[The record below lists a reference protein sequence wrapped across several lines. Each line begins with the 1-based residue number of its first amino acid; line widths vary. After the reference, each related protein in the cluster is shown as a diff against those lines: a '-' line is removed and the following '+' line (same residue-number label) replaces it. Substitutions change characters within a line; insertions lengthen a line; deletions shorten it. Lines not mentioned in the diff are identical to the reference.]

1 MEFAPKNEFEML
13 VARVAELE
21 KMTLGVKPVA
31 VIAKKPA
38 AAKAVAAVVAVKP
51 VAGSEEP
58 DAASYRLT
66 ETDASL
72 CQARKSPP
80 MTAGSDVWDK
90 RYTPS
95 VFYER
100 QCSKKPTEGSH
111 LCAMCAKLL
120 EKEESDGTF
129 KKWHGLIT
137 EEPLAHSHMAG
148 TEWFASKAKWGG
160 GEPSPP
166 KAKSAEKSA
175 EKAADKAAKEAKKAE
190 EKAAKDAKKAEEKAA
205 KDAKKAEEKAA
216 KEAKKEAKP
225 AAKKGPKAKKP
236 AEEVVAVT
244 EAPTISADG
253 DILQFCDGESR
264 FVKNGNVYELN
275 EETQEPGDFM
285 GRITGNAEDG
295 WDVDGDGEEELESDT
310 E

>member
-1 MEFAPKNEFEML
+1 MEFAPKNDFEML

-31 VIAKKPA
+31 VVIAKKA
-38 AAKAVAAVVAVKP
+38 VAKPAVAAVVAVKP

-72 CQARKSPP
+72 CQARKEPP
-80 MTAGSDVWDK
+80 MTAGSDGWDK

-100 QCSKKPTEGSH
+100 QCSKKPTGGSH
-111 LCAMCAKLL
+111 LCATCAKLL

-129 KKWHGLIT
+129 MKWKGLIT
-137 EEPLAHSHMAG
+137 EEPLAHCHMPG

-190 EKAAKDAKKAEEKAA
+190 EKAAKD
-205 KDAKKAEEKAA
+205 
-216 KEAKKEAKP
+216 AKKEAKP

-264 FVKNGNVYELN
+264 FVKNGNVYDLN
-275 EETQEPGDFM
+275 EETQEPGDFA
-285 GRITGNAEDG
+285 GRLTGNAEDG

>member
-1 MEFAPKNEFEML
+1 MEFAPKSDFEML

-21 KMTLGVKPVA
+21 KMALPVKPVA
-31 VIAKKPA
+31 VVAKKAAAAVAKKPA
-38 AAKAVAAVVAVKP
+38 AAAKPVVA
-51 VAGSEEP
+51 GGEEP
-58 DAASYRLT
+58 EASSYRLT

-72 CQARKSPP
+72 CQARKEPP
-80 MTAGSDVWDK
+80 MTALSEGWDK

-100 QCSKKPTEGSH
+100 QCSKKPTEGSN
-111 LCAMCAKLL
+111 LCATCAKLQ

-137 EEPLAHSHMAG
+137 EEPLAHCHMPG

-175 EKAADKAAKEAKKAE
+175 EKAAAAAVKAEEKAAKEAKKAE
-190 EKAAKDAKKAEEKAA
+190 EKAAKEVKKAEEKA
-205 KDAKKAEEKAA
+205 
-216 KEAKKEAKP
+216 AKKEAKP

-236 AEEVVAVT
+236 AEEVVAVA
-244 EAPTISADG
+244 EAPTVNADG
-253 DILQFCDGESR
+253 EMLNFCDGEIR
-264 FVKNGNVYELN
+264 WVKNGNCYEVN
-275 EETQEPGDFM
+275 ELTQEPGDFA
-285 GRITGNAEDG
+285 GRLTGNAEDG
-295 WDVDGDGEEELESDT
+295 WDVDGEADEELESDT

>member
-1 MEFAPKNEFEML
+1 MEFAHKSDFELL

-31 VIAKKPA
+31 VVAKKPV
-38 AAKAVAAVVAVKP
+38 AAKAAPVAVKP

-72 CQARKSPP
+72 CQARKEPP
-80 MTAGSDVWDK
+80 MTAGSDGWDK

-100 QCSKKPTEGSH
+100 QCSKKPTDGSH
-111 LCAMCAKLL
+111 LCATCAKLL

-190 EKAAKDAKKAEEKAA
+190 EKAAKE
-205 KDAKKAEEKAA
+205 AKKAEEKAA

-225 AAKKGPKAKKP
+225 AAKPAAKKGPKAKKP
-236 AEEVVAVT
+236 AEEVVAVA
-244 EAPTISADG
+244 EAPTINADG
-253 DILQFCDGESR
+253 DILQFCDGETR
-264 FVKNGNVYELN
+264 YVKNGNVYELN
-275 EETQEPGDFM
+275 ELTQEPGDFA
-285 GRITGNAEDG
+285 GRLTGNAEDG
-295 WDVDGDGEEELESDT
+295 WDVDGEAEEELESDT

>member
-1 MEFAPKNEFEML
+1 MEFAHKSEFELL

-21 KMTLGVKPVA
+21 KMALPVVA
-31 VIAKKPA
+31 VVAKKAAAKPA
-38 AAKAVAAVVAVKP
+38 AAKPAVAKPAVAKP
-51 VAGSEEP
+51 AVAGGEEP
-58 DAASYRLT
+58 EASSYRLT

-72 CQARKSPP
+72 CQARKEPP
-80 MTAGSDVWDK
+80 MTALSEGWDK

-100 QCSKKPTEGSH
+100 QCSKKPTEGSN
-111 LCAMCAKLL
+111 LCATCAKLL
-120 EKEESDGTF
+120 EKEESDGAF

-175 EKAADKAAKEAKKAE
+175 EKAADKAAK
-190 EKAAKDAKKAEEKAA
+190 
-205 KDAKKAEEKAA
+205 KAEEKAA
-216 KEAKKEAKP
+216 KEAKKAEEKAAKEVKK
-225 AAKKGPKAKKP
+225 AEEKAAKKEAKKGPKAKKP
-236 AEEVVAVT
+236 AEEVVAVA
-244 EAPTISADG
+244 EAPTVNADG
-253 DILQFCDGESR
+253 EMLNFCDGEIR
-264 FVKNGNVYELN
+264 WVKNGNCYEVN
-275 EETQEPGDFM
+275 ELTQEPGDFV
-285 GRITGNAEDG
+285 GRLTGNAEDG
-295 WDVDGDGEEELESDT
+295 WDVDGEAEEELESDT

>member
-1 MEFAPKNEFEML
+1 MEFAHKSDFELL

-21 KMTLGVKPVA
+21 KMALPVKPVA
-31 VIAKKPA
+31 VVAKKAAAVAKKPA
-38 AAKAVAAVVAVKP
+38 AAAKP
-51 VAGSEEP
+51 VTSEEP
-58 DAASYRLT
+58 EASSYRLT

-72 CQARKSPP
+72 CQARKEPP
-80 MTAGSDVWDK
+80 MTALSEGWDK

-100 QCSKKPTEGSH
+100 QCSKKPTEGSS
-111 LCAMCAKLL
+111 LCATCAKLQ
-120 EKEESDGTF
+120 EKEESDGTY

-175 EKAADKAAKEAKKAE
+175 EKAAAAAVKAEEKAAKEAKKAE

-205 KDAKKAEEKAA
+205 K
-216 KEAKKEAKP
+216 KEAKP

-236 AEEVVAVT
+236 AEEVVAVA
-244 EAPTISADG
+244 EAPTVNADG
-253 DILQFCDGESR
+253 EMLNFCDGEIR
-264 FVKNGNVYELN
+264 WVKNGNCYEVN
-275 EETQEPGDFM
+275 ELTQEPGDFA
-285 GRITGNAEDG
+285 GRLTGNAEDG
-295 WDVDGDGEEELESDT
+295 WDVDGEADEELESDT

>member
-1 MEFAPKNEFEML
+1 MEFAHKSEFELL

-21 KMTLGVKPVA
+21 KMALPVA
-31 VIAKKPA
+31 VVAKKAAAVAKKPA
-38 AAKAVAAVVAVKP
+38 VAVAAKP
-51 VAGSEEP
+51 VTSEEP
-58 DAASYRLT
+58 EASSYRLT

-72 CQARKSPP
+72 CQARKEPP
-80 MTAGSDVWDK
+80 MTAGSEGWDK
-90 RYTPS
+90 RYTPA

-100 QCSKKPTEGSH
+100 QCSKKPTEGSN
-111 LCAMCAKLL
+111 LCATCAKLQ

-175 EKAADKAAKEAKKAE
+175 EKAAGKAAKKAEEKAAKEAKKAE

-205 KDAKKAEEKAA
+205 K
-216 KEAKKEAKP
+216 P

-236 AEEVVAVT
+236 AEEVVAVA
-244 EAPTISADG
+244 EAPTVNADG
-253 DILQFCDGESR
+253 EMLNFCDGEIR
-264 FVKNGNVYELN
+264 WVKNGNCYEVN
-275 EETQEPGDFM
+275 ELTQQPGDFA
-285 GRITGNAEDG
+285 GRLTGNAEDG
-295 WDVDGDGEEELESDT
+295 WDVDGEAEEELESDT

>member
-1 MEFAPKNEFEML
+1 MEFAHKSEFELL

-21 KMTLGVKPVA
+21 KMALPVA
-31 VIAKKPA
+31 VVAKKPA
-38 AAKAVAAVVAVKP
+38 AAVAKKPVVAVAAKP
-51 VAGSEEP
+51 AAGGEEP
-58 DAASYRLT
+58 EASSYRLT

-72 CQARKSPP
+72 CQARKEPP
-80 MTAGSDVWDK
+80 MTAGSEGWDK

-100 QCSKKPTEGSH
+100 QCSKKPTEGSS
-111 LCAMCAKLL
+111 LCATCAKLQ

-175 EKAADKAAKEAKKAE
+175 EKAADKAAKKAEEKAAKEAKKAE
-190 EKAAKDAKKAEEKAA
+190 EKA
-205 KDAKKAEEKAA
+205 
-216 KEAKKEAKP
+216 AKKEAKP

-236 AEEVVAVT
+236 AEEVVAVA
-244 EAPTISADG
+244 EAPTVNADG
-253 DILQFCDGESR
+253 EMLNFCDGEIR
-264 FVKNGNVYELN
+264 WVKNGNCYEVN
-275 EETQEPGDFM
+275 ELTQEPGDFA
-285 GRITGNAEDG
+285 GRLTGNAEDG
-295 WDVDGDGEEELESDT
+295 WEVDGDGEEELESDT

>member
-1 MEFAPKNEFEML
+1 MEFAPKSDFEML

-21 KMTLGVKPVA
+21 KMALPVKPVA
-31 VIAKKPA
+31 VVAKKAAAKPA
-38 AAKAVAAVVAVKP
+38 AAVAAKP
-51 VAGSEEP
+51 VTSEEP
-58 DAASYRLT
+58 EASSYRLT

-72 CQARKSPP
+72 CQARKEPP
-80 MTAGSDVWDK
+80 MVAGAEGWDK
-90 RYTPS
+90 RYTPA

-100 QCSKKPTEGSH
+100 QCSKKPTDGSN
-111 LCAMCAKLL
+111 LCATCAKLQ

-175 EKAADKAAKEAKKAE
+175 EKAADKA
-190 EKAAKDAKKAEEKAA
+190 
-205 KDAKKAEEKAA
+205 AKKAEEKAA

>member
-1 MEFAPKNEFEML
+1 MEFANKSDFEML

-21 KMTLGVKPVA
+21 KMALPVA
-31 VIAKKPA
+31 VVAKKPA
-38 AAKAVAAVVAVKP
+38 AAVAKKPVVAVAKP
-51 VAGSEEP
+51 AVAGGEEP
-58 DAASYRLT
+58 EASSYRLT

-72 CQARKSPP
+72 CQARKEPP
-80 MTAGSDVWDK
+80 MTALSEGWDK

-100 QCSKKPTEGSH
+100 QCSKKPTEGSN
-111 LCAMCAKLL
+111 LCATCAKLL
-120 EKEESDGTF
+120 EKEESDGAF

-175 EKAADKAAKEAKKAE
+175 EKAAAAAVKAE
-190 EKAAKDAKKAEEKAA
+190 EKAAKA
-205 KDAKKAEEKAA
+205 AKKAEEKAA
-216 KEAKKEAKP
+216 KEVKKAEEKAAKKE
-225 AAKKGPKAKKP
+225 AKKGPKAKKP
-236 AEEVVAVT
+236 AEEVVAVA
-244 EAPTISADG
+244 EAPTVNADG
-253 DILQFCDGESR
+253 EMLNFCDGEIR
-264 FVKNGNVYELN
+264 WVKNGNCYEVN
-275 EETQEPGDFM
+275 ELTQEPGDFV
-285 GRITGNAEDG
+285 GRLTGNAEDG
-295 WDVDGDGEEELESDT
+295 WDVDGEAEEELESDT

>member
-1 MEFAPKNEFEML
+1 MEFAHKSEFELL

-21 KMTLGVKPVA
+21 KKAPPVKPVA
-31 VIAKKPA
+31 VVAKKA
-38 AAKAVAAVVAVKP
+38 AAKPVVAVAAAKP
-51 VAGSEEP
+51 VTSEEP
-58 DAASYRLT
+58 EASSYRLT

-72 CQARKSPP
+72 CQARKEPP
-80 MTAGSDVWDK
+80 MTAGSEGWDK

-100 QCSKKPTEGSH
+100 QCSKKPTEGSS
-111 LCAMCAKLL
+111 LCATCAKLQ

-190 EKAAKDAKKAEEKAA
+190 EKAAKEAKKAEEKAA
-205 KDAKKAEEKAA
+205 KDAKKAEEKA
-216 KEAKKEAKP
+216 AKKEAKP

-236 AEEVVAVT
+236 AEEVVAVA

-275 EETQEPGDFM
+275 EETQEPGDFA
-285 GRITGNAEDG
+285 GRLTGNAEDG
-295 WDVDGDGEEELESDT
+295 WEVDGDGEEELESDT

>member
-1 MEFAPKNEFEML
+1 MEFAHKSEFELL

-21 KMTLGVKPVA
+21 KMALPVA
-31 VIAKKPA
+31 VVAKKAAAKPA
-38 AAKAVAAVVAVKP
+38 AAVAAKP
-51 VAGSEEP
+51 VAGGEEP
-58 DAASYRLT
+58 EASSYRLT

-72 CQARKSPP
+72 CQARKEPP
-80 MTAGSDVWDK
+80 MVAGAEGWDK
-90 RYTPS
+90 RYTPA

-100 QCSKKPTEGSH
+100 QCQKKPTEGSN
-111 LCAMCAKLL
+111 LCATCAKLQ

-175 EKAADKAAKEAKKAE
+175 EKAADKAAK
-190 EKAAKDAKKAEEKAA
+190 
-205 KDAKKAEEKAA
+205 KAEEKAA
-216 KEAKKEAKP
+216 KEAAKAAKKEAKP

-236 AEEVVAVT
+236 AEEVVAVA
-244 EAPTISADG
+244 EAPTVNADG
-253 DILQFCDGESR
+253 EMLNFCDGEIR
-264 FVKNGNVYELN
+264 WVKNGNCYEVN
-275 EETQEPGDFM
+275 ELTQEPGDFV
-285 GRITGNAEDG
+285 GRLTGNAEDG
-295 WDVDGDGEEELESDT
+295 WDVDGEAEEELESDT

>member
-38 AAKAVAAVVAVKP
+38 AAKAVAAVVKP

-72 CQARKSPP
+72 CQARKEPP
-80 MTAGSDVWDK
+80 MTAGSDGWDK

-111 LCAMCAKLL
+111 LCATCAKLL

-190 EKAAKDAKKAEEKAA
+190 EKAAK
-205 KDAKKAEEKAA
+205 
-216 KEAKKEAKP
+216 EAKKEAKP

-285 GRITGNAEDG
+285 GRLKGNAEEG
-295 WDVDGDGEEELESDT
+295 WDVDGDEEEELESDT

>member
-1 MEFAPKNEFEML
+1 MEYANKSDFEML

-21 KMTLGVKPVA
+21 KMALPVA
-31 VIAKKPA
+31 VVAKKPA
-38 AAKAVAAVVAVKP
+38 AAVAKKPVVAVAAKP
-51 VAGSEEP
+51 VAGGEEP
-58 DAASYRLT
+58 EASSYRLT

-72 CQARKSPP
+72 CQARKEPP
-80 MTAGSDVWDK
+80 MVAGAEGWDK
-90 RYTPS
+90 RYTPA

-100 QCSKKPTEGSH
+100 QCSKKPTEGSN
-111 LCAMCAKLL
+111 LCATCAKLL

-175 EKAADKAAKEAKKAE
+175 EKAADKAAKKAE
-190 EKAAKDAKKAEEKAA
+190 EKAAKE
-205 KDAKKAEEKAA
+205 AKKAEEKAA
-216 KEAKKEAKP
+216 KEAAKAAKKEAKP
-225 AAKKGPKAKKP
+225 AAKKSPKAKKP
-236 AEEVVAVT
+236 AEEVVAVA
-244 EAPTISADG
+244 EAPTVNADG
-253 DILQFCDGESR
+253 EMLNFCDGEIR
-264 FVKNGNVYELN
+264 WVKNGNCYEVN
-275 EETQEPGDFM
+275 ELTQEPGDFV
-285 GRITGNAEDG
+285 GRLTGNAEDG
-295 WDVDGDGEEELESDT
+295 WDVDGEAEEELESDT

>member
-1 MEFAPKNEFEML
+1 MEFAHKSDFELL

-21 KMTLGVKPVA
+21 KMALPVKPVA
-31 VIAKKPA
+31 VVAKKPA
-38 AAKAVAAVVAVKP
+38 AAVAKKPAAAAKP
-51 VAGSEEP
+51 VVEGSEEP
-58 DAASYRLT
+58 EASSYRLT

-72 CQARKSPP
+72 CQARKEPP
-80 MTAGSDVWDK
+80 MTAGSEGWDK

-100 QCSKKPTEGSH
+100 QCSKKPTEGSS
-111 LCAMCAKLL
+111 LCATCAKLQ

-175 EKAADKAAKEAKKAE
+175 EKAAAAAVKAEEKAAKEAKKAE
-190 EKAAKDAKKAEEKAA
+190 EKAAKEVKKAEEKA
-205 KDAKKAEEKAA
+205 
-216 KEAKKEAKP
+216 AKKEAKP

-236 AEEVVAVT
+236 AEEVVAVA
-244 EAPTISADG
+244 EAPTVNADG
-253 DILQFCDGESR
+253 EMLNFCDGEIR
-264 FVKNGNVYELN
+264 WVKNGNCYEVN
-275 EETQEPGDFM
+275 ELTQQPGDFA
-285 GRITGNAEDG
+285 GRLTGNAEDG
-295 WDVDGDGEEELESDT
+295 WDVDGEAEEELESDT

>member
-1 MEFAPKNEFEML
+1 MEFAPKSDFEML

-21 KMTLGVKPVA
+21 KMALPVKPVA
-31 VIAKKPA
+31 VVAKKAAAKPA
-38 AAKAVAAVVAVKP
+38 AAVAAAKP
-51 VAGSEEP
+51 VTSEEP
-58 DAASYRLT
+58 EASSYRLT

-72 CQARKSPP
+72 CQARKEPP
-80 MTAGSDVWDK
+80 MTALSEGWDK

-100 QCSKKPTEGSH
+100 QCSKKPTEGSN
-111 LCAMCAKLL
+111 LCATCAKLQ

-137 EEPLAHSHMAG
+137 EEPLAHCHMPG

-175 EKAADKAAKEAKKAE
+175 EKAAAAAVKAE
-190 EKAAKDAKKAEEKAA
+190 EKA
-205 KDAKKAEEKAA
+205 
-216 KEAKKEAKP
+216 AKKEAKP

-236 AEEVVAVT
+236 AEEVVAVA
-244 EAPTISADG
+244 EAPTVNADG
-253 DILQFCDGESR
+253 EMLNFCDGEIR
-264 FVKNGNVYELN
+264 WVKNGNCYEVN
-275 EETQEPGDFM
+275 ELTQEPGDFA
-285 GRITGNAEDG
+285 GRLTGNAEDG
-295 WDVDGDGEEELESDT
+295 WDVDGEADEELESDT

>member
-1 MEFAPKNEFEML
+1 MEYANKSDFEML

-21 KMTLGVKPVA
+21 KMALPVKPVA
-31 VIAKKPA
+31 VVAKKA
-38 AAKAVAAVVAVKP
+38 AAKPAVAVAVAKP
-51 VAGSEEP
+51 VTSEEP
-58 DAASYRLT
+58 EASSYRLT

-72 CQARKSPP
+72 CQARKEPP
-80 MTAGSDVWDK
+80 MTAGSEGWDK

-100 QCSKKPTEGSH
+100 QCSKKPTEGSN
-111 LCAMCAKLL
+111 LCATCAKLQ

-148 TEWFASKAKWGG
+148 TEWFASKPAKWGG

-175 EKAADKAAKEAKKAE
+175 EKAAGKAAKKAEEKAAKEVKKAEEKAAKEAKKAE
-190 EKAAKDAKKAEEKAA
+190 EKAAK
-205 KDAKKAEEKAA
+205 
-216 KEAKKEAKP
+216 KEAKP
-225 AAKKGPKAKKP
+225 AAKKSPKAKKP
-236 AEEVVAVT
+236 AEEVVAVA
-244 EAPTISADG
+244 EAPTVNADG
-253 DILQFCDGESR
+253 EMLNFCDGEIR
-264 FVKNGNVYELN
+264 WVKNGNCYEVN
-275 EETQEPGDFM
+275 ELTQEPGDFA
-285 GRITGNAEDG
+285 GRLTGSAWDG
-295 WDVDGDGEEELESDT
+295 WDVDGEAEEELESDT